1 MAAAVANQQP
11 HNINSQQVIHQPVS
25 QNMTQTLQQKAINV
39 KKAMAKV
46 SQGFKEKFSIPK
58 ANARTND
65 GAKIRTPSSG
75 KDMIDKKEFA
85 QKLQK
90 VQDDIRLRNQIQE
103 QRELELDKLQQDF
116 QEQITDAKSK
126 TSAQ

>member
-1 MAAAVANQQP
+1 MELT
-11 HNINSQQVIHQPVS
+11 SKGE
-25 QNMTQTLQQKAINV
+25 L
-39 KKAMAKV
+39 
-46 SQGFKEKFSIPK
+46 KEKYEVVHGSSGGIEREPVTSSQYHHDETPRQS
-58 ANARTND
+58 NARAND

-75 KDMIDKKEFA
+75 KNMIDKKEFA

>member
-1 MAAAVANQQP
+1 
-11 HNINSQQVIHQPVS
+11 
-25 QNMTQTLQQKAINV
+25 
-39 KKAMAKV
+39 MAKV

-58 ANARTND
+58 ANPRANE

-75 KDMIDKKEFA
+75 KNMIDKKEFA